1 MSEPPRTSPTAW
13 PAPAPGGDRDLLEPV
28 SGGDVHRAG
37 HVGVQRQPRHLGA
50 GLLGRGNDAVGARPP
65 QLALGLLERRLRDDR
80 DVRPQLARRHP
91 QARRSRRART
101 ARARTSARGQGRCE
115 ESRGPRCRPLS
126 ELLRRGGR
134 RQRAHRR
141 SRQNALASAALPVP
155 PRSHSSRTAT
165 TSSWPWRSDSAQ
177 RAGAL
182 GRGGPG
188 KGLERVEG
196 YVRIGQRE
204 AGRKRAPASVPDGG
218 GLLEGVRSLVEH
230 GQADHQ
236 RIVERQE
243 TDGLARPALVWSA
256 RARTDP
262 RLRAVG
268 NGSARPPL
276 WGSGNQRR
284 HAARSL

>member
-101 ARARTSARGQGRCE
+101 ARARASARGQGRCE

-126 ELLRRGGR
+126 ELLRRGER

-141 SRQNALASAALPVP
+141 SRQDALASAALPVP

-165 TSSWPWRSDSAQ
+165 TSSWPWRSDSARSERAPSAGAGPGRAWSASRATCASASVRLGENVHQ
-177 RAGAL
+177 RACQTAAACWKESGVSSSTARQITSASSSGRRRMACRDQPWSGAL
-182 GRGGPG
+182 VRGRIRGS
-188 KGLERVEG
+188 GLWAMDLRD
-196 YVRIGQRE
+196 RPCGQR
-204 AGRKRAPASVPDGG
+204 
-218 GLLEGVRSLVEH
+218 
-230 GQADHQ
+230 
-236 RIVERQE
+236 
-243 TDGLARPALVWSA
+243 
-256 RARTDP
+256 
-262 RLRAVG
+262 
-268 NGSARPPL
+268 
-276 WGSGNQRR
+276 
-284 HAARSL
+284 